1 MPRVF
6 VETTIQIQRLLH
18 DPLTYDTIQ
27 DTLQSCQTVSST
39 YVWMKV
45 QRTLGQDYQY
55 LIELLLTK
63 QPTTLAHLLRHL
75 GAGQQLYSS
84 RRLQRMLHIMA
95 YWLEQLNTATIE
107 PIETAYQLKRQRRRL
122 LQQTFFEQIDEVVNP
137 TACDLIQP
145 DYVVPTGGRMS
156 CRRETARCALHELLD
171 QNREAIQRLQ
181 GDGTAL
187 NALETNTKQALIDS
201 AADFTLAKGERN
213 CWALG
218 DLIIT
223 LECPADALLWTTNTR
238 HFEPLCKA
246 LGKRLFYPNTV
257 DEILP

>member
-1 MPRVF
+1 MQRVF

-18 DPLTYDTIQ
+18 DPLTYDAIQ
-27 DTLQSCQTVSST
+27 TTLQSCQTVTST
-39 YVWMKV
+39 YVWMEV
-45 QRTLGQDYQY
+45 QRTLGQDYEY
-55 LIELLLTK
+55 LINLLLTN
-63 QPTTLAHLLRHL
+63 QPTTLAQLLRHL
-75 GAGQQLYSS
+75 GSGQHLYSQ

-95 YWLEQLNTATIE
+95 YWFEQLNMATIE

-122 LQQTFFEQIDEVVNP
+122 LQQTFFEQIDEVVSS

-145 DYVVPTGGRMS
+145 DYVMLPSGRIS
-156 CRRETARCALHELLD
+156 CRRETARCSLPELLA

-181 GDGTAL
+181 ADAVAL
-187 NALETNTKQALIDS
+187 NALETNTKQTLTDIT
-201 AADFTLAKGERN
+201 ADFTLAKGERN

-223 LECPADALLWTTNTR
+223 LECPSDALLWTTNTR

-246 LGKRLFYPNTV
+246 FGKRLFYPNTV
-257 DEILP
+257 DAILP